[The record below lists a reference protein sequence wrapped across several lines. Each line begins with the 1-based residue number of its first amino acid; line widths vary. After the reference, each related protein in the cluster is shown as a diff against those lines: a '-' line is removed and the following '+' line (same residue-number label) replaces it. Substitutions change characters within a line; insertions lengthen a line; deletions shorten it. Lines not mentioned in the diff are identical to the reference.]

1 MNFWIDVL
9 PPLIGAVLLWWGA
22 TGIIIYV
29 CRRKAWR
36 PYVFGFVTLIQPLA
50 FWQLWAT
57 RHSNEVSG
65 VFASFFWA
73 VIIWG
78 WLETSYYSGFVV
90 GLKNLPEVTP
100 DMPTGKRFKL
110 AVAANLYHEISIIGL
125 SIAVAL
131 AGAGGVNE
139 VGLWTFMILHWTH
152 QSAKLNIFFGVNNLT
167 TDYLPLNLRYMAQY
181 FVKKPLNSFFP
192 FSVTVSIIIATFL
205 LLSAVNAPTAGTVTG
220 QALLFILM
228 TAAVLEHWWLVT
240 PIPPKV
246 WNWAIKNHEKMADD
260 GMAIKSSHPEVTILC
275 GYLGSGK
282 TTIIRNLLPQLSG
295 RVAVI
300 VNDFGAVG
308 VDAELIRGDGKAGAV
323 VELPGGCVCCTLQ
336 KNLNG
341 QILQL
346 LDEYEPERIIIEPS
360 GVAGIEEIV
369 KTLASPRLIHRLGT
383 INVVA
388 VVESPR
394 LLTPGT
400 LPGFT
405 LTQIKAAQ
413 AVIISKID
421 LVEQVHL
428 EGITRLVQAV
438 NGHAACFTA
447 TNGQVS
453 ADSLFAALA
462 AHAGHNHHE
471 PDHVH
476 ESAEEHHHH
485 HQEVEGGLITF
496 GQEYPGVFESS
507 AIARLFSAM
516 AAGQF
521 GGTVERA
528 KGIFRVQFGR
538 EAWDLANGRVTRRV
552 LPPAEFETESSSRL
566 MVIARD
572 LATAELEAQVTR
584 CLVDNGQWVVGSEP
598 KAER

>member
-9 PPLIGAVLLWWGA
+9 PPLIGAILLWWGA

-36 PYVFGFVTLIQPLA
+36 PYAFGVVTLIQPLA

-57 RHSNEVSG
+57 RSSADVGG

-78 WLETSYYSGFVV
+78 WLETGYYSGFVV

-110 AVAANLYHEISIIGL
+110 AVAANLYHEISIIVL
-125 SIAVAL
+125 SLAVAI

-167 TDYLPLNLRYMAQY
+167 TDYLPQNLRYMAQY

-192 FSVTVSIIIATFL
+192 FSVTVSIIIATLL
-205 LLSAVNAPTAGTVTG
+205 LLSAINAPTAGTITS

-240 PIPPKV
+240 PIPTKV

-260 GMAIKSSHPEVTILC
+260 SAVVNNNHPEVTIFC

-282 TTIIRNLLPQLSG
+282 TTLIRNLLPQLNG

-308 VDAELIRGDGKAGAV
+308 IDAELIRGDGKAGAV

-346 LDEYEPERIIIEPS
+346 LDEYQPERIIIEPS
-360 GVAGIEEIV
+360 GVAGIEDIV
-369 KTLASPRLIHRLGT
+369 KTLASPRLIYRLGE

-394 LLTPGT
+394 LLTPST

-413 AVIISKID
+413 AIVISKTD
-421 LVEQVHL
+421 LIEPNHL
-428 EGITRLVQAV
+428 EGITRLVKALNSHAETFV
-438 NGHAACFTA
+438 AANGHVTA
-447 TNGQVS
+447 
-453 ADSLFAALA
+453 DDLFNALA
-462 AHAGHNHHE
+462 NHTQHSHHE
-471 PDHVH
+471 H
-476 ESAEEHHHH
+476 EAHPSEEEHHQH
-485 HQEVEGGLITF
+485 HQEVEEGGLISF
-496 GQEYPGVFESS
+496 GNEYEGIFDSQ
-507 AIARLFSAM
+507 AIATLFKDMSG
-516 AAGQF
+516 GQF

-528 KGIFRVQFGR
+528 KGIFRVQYGR
-538 EAWDLANGRVTRRV
+538 EAWDLANDRISRRV
-552 LPPAEFETESSSRL
+552 LPFVENETGSKSRL

-572 LATAELEAQVTR
+572 LAISELETRIAQ
-584 CLVDNGQWVVGSEP
+584 CSQASSILN
-598 KAER
+598 